1 MPVIASATFSIN
13 VGEDHSVELLFLDE
27 INQCGCVNILDASMQ
42 LDVPLDELK
51 DTVEQLVG
59 QKKIACDKDHVICC
73 MDKEHFD
80 KFAQKLK
87 ALSHCKATK

>member
-13 VGEDHSVELLFLDE
+13 VGEDHSVELLFLE
-27 INQCGCVNILDASMQ
+27 ELNQCGCVNILDASTQ
-42 LDVPLDELK
+42 LDVPLDKLK

-73 MDKEHFD
+73 MDKKHFD
-80 KFAQKLK
+80 DFVDHLK
-87 ALSHCKATK
+87 QMSKS